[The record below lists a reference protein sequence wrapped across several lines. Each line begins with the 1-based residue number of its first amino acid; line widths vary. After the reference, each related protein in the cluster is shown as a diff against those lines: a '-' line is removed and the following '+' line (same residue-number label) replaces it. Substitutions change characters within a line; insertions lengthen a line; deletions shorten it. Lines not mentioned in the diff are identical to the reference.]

1 MNKTEPS
8 QAHPALELVEKKP
21 HWLAFNKAAGVPFQS
36 ENITAKREASCEEE
50 GSPATL
56 AGMVELVKAE
66 FKGESYALHRLD
78 KVTSGIQLFA
88 RDKATNQM
96 LSAAFRER
104 SMSKYYLALSHKR
117 PRKKQGWVKGDMA
130 KARGGSYK
138 LLRTMANPAI
148 TQFAACS
155 VNFQGRSCWLFLLKP
170 HTGQTHQLRVALK
183 SLGAPILG
191 DKRYGGDDAERCY
204 LHAWRL
210 DFDDQG
216 RKRQLIAPHRWGQA
230 LEQPLLTLQQKLGL
244 VSH

>member
-1 MNKTEPS
+1 MNKTDTP
-8 QAHPALELVEKKP
+8 QAHSGLELIEQTP

-36 ENITAKREASCEEE
+36 ESIVAKHAEDA
-50 GSPATL
+50 GTATL

-66 FKGESYALHRLD
+66 FAGDSYALHRLD

-88 RDKATNQM
+88 RDKATNQA

-104 SMSKYYLALSHKR
+104 TMSKYYLALSHKR
-117 PRKKQGWVKGDMA
+117 PQKKQGWVKGDMA

-138 LLRTMANPAI
+138 LLRSMANPAV

-155 VNFQGRSCWLFLLKP
+155 VSFQGRPCWLFLLKP

-191 DKRYGGDDAERCY
+191 DKRYGGEQAERCY

-210 DFDDQG
+210 EFEDQSS
-216 RKRQLIAPHRWGQA
+216 KRQVIAPHRWGQG
-230 LEQPLLTLQQKLGL
+230 LEQPLLALQQKLGL
-244 VSH
+244 APL